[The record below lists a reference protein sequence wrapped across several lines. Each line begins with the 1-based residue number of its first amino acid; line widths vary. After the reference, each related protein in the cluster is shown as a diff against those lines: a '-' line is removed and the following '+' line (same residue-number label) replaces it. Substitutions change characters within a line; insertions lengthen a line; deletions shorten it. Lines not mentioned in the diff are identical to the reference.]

1 MFKKIFYVLLVL
13 ALVAVAA
20 FALWKNSGSER
31 EMQKLRAQMY
41 DLQKQV
47 EKQSLARVEAEQSVK
62 EEEEKESEK
71 EERKI
76 LSEALTAPSQTPPS
90 VVRPASAET
99 KSALISVADSNDF
112 AQSLADIQEE
122 VKEQAMKET
131 INDVAE
137 ATTNDNRAIDMSEV
151 DAMIKEAEEKLVA
164 QYGAQ
169 ILEKEEKTAQVAET
183 VKEEIEEVKEEVK
196 VEKKTVVSTPSWQD
210 ESALPGSVPVVDID
224 EFTTRNLNNAPTEI
238 NNGYISS
245 KGELKPV
252 HGDAPVPPSQPSWT
266 QNSEKAPQQTV
277 QRTTNLRPA
286 SEVIVPVAAAKEKVE
301 QDVKAEEL
309 RRRPEPVRRIP
320 KKNYNALG
328 KRTMADV
335 MKEGL

>member
-20 FALWKNSGSER
+20 FSLWRNSGSER

-47 EKQSLARVEAEQSVK
+47 EKQSLAKQEAEQSVK
-62 EEEEKESEK
+62 EEK

-76 LSEALTAPSQTPPS
+76 FSEALTAPSQTPPS
-90 VVRPASAET
+90 VVRPAGAET
-99 KSALISVADSNDF
+99 KNAVVSVADSNDF

-131 INDVAE
+131 LNDVAE
-137 ATTNDNRAIDMSEV
+137 AITNDTRSIDMSEV

-169 ILEKEEKTAQVAET
+169 ILEKENKTAKIAET
-183 VKEEIEEVKEEVK
+183 VKEEIEEVKEVKEEVK
-196 VEKKTVVSTPSWQD
+196 VEEKTVVSTPSWQD

-224 EFTTRNLNNAPTEI
+224 EFTTKKLDNAPTEI

-245 KGELKPV
+245 RGELKPV
-252 HGDAPVPPSQPSWT
+252 HGDAPVTVSQPSWT
-266 QNSEKAPQQTV
+266 RNNEKAPEQTV

>member
-20 FALWKNSGSER
+20 FSLWRNSGSER

-47 EKQSLARVEAEQSVK
+47 EKQSLAKQEAEQSVK
-62 EEEEKESEK
+62 EEKEE

-90 VVRPASAET
+90 VVRPAGAET
-99 KSALISVADSNDF
+99 KNAVVSVADSNDF

-131 INDVAE
+131 LNDVAE
-137 ATTNDNRAIDMSEV
+137 AITNDTRSIDMSEV

-169 ILEKEEKTAQVAET
+169 ILEKEEKTAHVAET
-183 VKEEIEEVKEEVK
+183 VKEEVREVKEEVK
-196 VEKKTVVSTPSWQD
+196 VEEKTVVSTPSWQD

-224 EFTTRNLNNAPTEI
+224 EFTTKKLDNAPTEI
-238 NNGYISS
+238 GNSYISS
-245 KGELKPV
+245 RGELKPV

-266 QNSEKAPQQTV
+266 QNAEKAQEQTV
-277 QRTTNLRPA
+277 LRTTNLRPA
-286 SEVIVPVAAAKEKVE
+286 SEVIVPVAAKEKVE

>member
-1 MFKKIFYVLLVL
+1 MFRKIFYVLLVL
-13 ALVAVAA
+13 ALVAIAA
-20 FALWKNSGSER
+20 FALWKNSGSEK

-47 EKQSLARVEAEQSVK
+47 ERQSLAKVEEEQSVK
-62 EEEEKESEK
+62 EEVKEEK

-76 LSEALTAPSQTPPS
+76 LSDALTTPSQTPPS
-90 VVRPASAET
+90 VVRPASAEA
-99 KSALISVADSNDF
+99 KSTIISVADSNDF

-137 ATTNDNRAIDMSEV
+137 AITNDSKAIDMSEV

-169 ILEKEEKTAQVAET
+169 ILEKEEKSAKVVET
-183 VKEEIEEVKEEVK
+183 VKEEAEETVEEVK
-196 VEKKTVVSTPSWQD
+196 VVSSPSWQD
-210 ESALPGSVPVVDID
+210 ENALPGSVPVVSID
-224 EFTTRNLNNAPTEI
+224 ENATRNLNNTPTKI
-238 NNGYISS
+238 QNTYISS
-245 KGELKPV
+245 KGDIQPV
-252 HGDAPVPPSQPSWT
+252 HGDAPLSPSQPSWT
-266 QNSEKAPQQTV
+266 QSAEKTEPVV
-277 QRTTNLRPA
+277 QRTTSLRPA
-286 SEVIVPVAAAKEKVE
+286 SEVIVPVTAKEEVE
-301 QDVKAEEL
+301 KEMKAEEL
-309 RRRPEPVRRIP
+309 RRRPPENVRRIP

>member
-1 MFKKIFYVLLVL
+1 MFRKIFYVLLVL
-13 ALVAVAA
+13 ALVAIAA
-20 FALWKNSGSER
+20 FALWKNSGSEK

-47 EKQSLARVEAEQSVK
+47 EKQSLAKAEEEQSVK
-62 EEEEKESEK
+62 EEVKEEK

-90 VVRPASAET
+90 VVRPASADT
-99 KSALISVADSNDF
+99 KSTLISVADSNDF

-131 INDVAE
+131 INEVAE
-137 ATTNDNRAIDMSEV
+137 AITNDTRAIDMSEV

-169 ILEKEEKTAQVAET
+169 ILEKEEKTAKAVET
-183 VKEEIEEVKEEVK
+183 AEEVKEEVK
-196 VEKKTVVSTPSWQD
+196 VEEEKIVVSTPSWQD
-210 ESALPGSVPVVDID
+210 ESALPGSVPVVNID
-224 EFTTRNLNNAPTEI
+224 EFTTRKLDNAPTKIE
-238 NNGYISS
+238 NNYISS
-245 KGELKPV
+245 RGEIKPV
-252 HGDAPVPPSQPSWT
+252 HGDAPIPPSQPSWT
-266 QNSEKAPQQTV
+266 QNNEKAPKETV
-277 QRTTNLRPA
+277 QRTTSLRPA
-286 SEVIVPVAAAKEKVE
+286 SEVIVPVTAKEEVE
-301 QDVKAEEL
+301 KDMKAEEL
-309 RRRPEPVRRIP
+309 RRRPPENVRRIP

>member
-1 MFKKIFYVLLVL
+1 MFRKIFYVLLVL
-13 ALVAVAA
+13 ALVAIAA
-20 FALWKNSGSER
+20 FALWKNSGSEK

-47 EKQSLARVEAEQSVK
+47 EKQSLAKVEKEQSVK
-62 EEEEKESEK
+62 EEAKEEK

-90 VVRPASAET
+90 VVRPASTET
-99 KSALISVADSNDF
+99 KSTLISVADSNDF

-131 INDVAE
+131 INEVAE
-137 ATTNDNRAIDMSEV
+137 AITNDTRAIDMSEV

-169 ILEKEEKTAQVAET
+169 ILEKEEKTAKAVET
-183 VKEEIEEVKEEVK
+183 VEEVKEEVK
-196 VEKKTVVSTPSWQD
+196 VEEEKIVVSTPSWQD
-210 ESALPGSVPVVDID
+210 ESALPGSVPVVNID
-224 EFTTRNLNNAPTEI
+224 EFTTRKLDNAPTKIE
-238 NNGYISS
+238 NNYISS
-245 KGELKPV
+245 RGEIKPV
-252 HGDAPVPPSQPSWT
+252 HGDAPIPPSQPSWT
-266 QNSEKAPQQTV
+266 QNNEKAPKETV
-277 QRTTNLRPA
+277 QRTTSLRPA
-286 SEVIVPVAAAKEKVE
+286 SEVIVPVTAKEEVE
-301 QDVKAEEL
+301 KDMKAEEL
-309 RRRPEPVRRIP
+309 RRRPPENVRRIP

>member
-1 MFKKIFYVLLVL
+1 MFRKIFYVLLVL
-13 ALVAVAA
+13 ALVAIAA
-20 FALWKNSGSER
+20 FALWKNSGSEK

-47 EKQSLARVEAEQSVK
+47 EKQSLAKAEEEQSVK
-62 EEEEKESEK
+62 EEVKEEK

-99 KSALISVADSNDF
+99 KSTLISVADSNDF

-131 INDVAE
+131 INEVAE
-137 ATTNDNRAIDMSEV
+137 AITNDTRAIDMSEV

-169 ILEKEEKTAQVAET
+169 ILEKEEKTAKAVET
-183 VKEEIEEVKEEVK
+183 VEEVKEEVK
-196 VEKKTVVSTPSWQD
+196 VEEEKIVVSTPSWQD
-210 ESALPGSVPVVDID
+210 ESALPGSVPVVNID
-224 EFTTRNLNNAPTEI
+224 EFTTIKSDNAPTKIE
-238 NNGYISS
+238 NNYISS
-245 KGELKPV
+245 RGEIKPV
-252 HGDAPVPPSQPSWT
+252 HGDAPIPPSQPSWT
-266 QNSEKAPQQTV
+266 QNNEKAPKETV
-277 QRTTNLRPA
+277 QRTTSLRPA
-286 SEVIVPVAAAKEKVE
+286 SEVIVPVTAKEEVE
-301 QDVKAEEL
+301 KDMKAEEL
-309 RRRPEPVRRIP
+309 RRRPPENVRRIP

>member
-1 MFKKIFYVLLVL
+1 MFKKVFYVLLVMAL
-13 ALVAVAA
+13 AAVAA
-20 FALWKNSGSER
+20 FSLWKNSGSER

-47 EKQSLARVEAEQSVK
+47 EKQSLAKQEAEQSVK
-62 EEEEKESEK
+62 EEKEK
-71 EERKI
+71 EEHKI

-99 KSALISVADSNDF
+99 KNAVVSVADSNDF

-131 INDVAE
+131 LNDVAE
-137 ATTNDNRAIDMSEV
+137 AITNDTRSIDMSEV

-169 ILEKEEKTAQVAET
+169 ILEKEEKTAQVVEP
-183 VKEEIEEVKEEVK
+183 VKEEIREVKEEVK
-196 VEKKTVVSTPSWQD
+196 VEKKTVVSTPSWQ
-210 ESALPGSVPVVDID
+210 EENALPGSVPVVDID
-224 EFTTRNLNNAPTEI
+224 EFTTRKLDNAPTEI

-245 KGELKPV
+245 RGELKPV
-252 HGDAPVPPSQPSWT
+252 HGDAPVTVSQPSWT
-266 QNSEKAPQQTV
+266 RNNEKAPEQTV

>member
-1 MFKKIFYVLLVL
+1 MFRKIFYVLLVL
-13 ALVAVAA
+13 ALVAIAA
-20 FALWKNSGSER
+20 FALWKNSGSEK

-47 EKQSLARVEAEQSVK
+47 EKQSLAQKETKEQSVK
-62 EEEEKESEK
+62 EEAKEEKEEH
-71 EERKI
+71 KI

-90 VVRPASAET
+90 VVRPASTET
-99 KSALISVADSNDF
+99 KSTLISVADSNDF

-131 INDVAE
+131 INEVAE
-137 ATTNDNRAIDMSEV
+137 AITNDTRAIDMSEV

-169 ILEKEEKTAQVAET
+169 ILEKEEKAAKAVET
-183 VKEEIEEVKEEVK
+183 VEEVKEEVK
-196 VEKKTVVSTPSWQD
+196 VEEEKIVVSTPSWQD
-210 ESALPGSVPVVDID
+210 ESALPGSVPVVNID
-224 EFTTRNLNNAPTEI
+224 EFTTRKLDNAPTKIE
-238 NNGYISS
+238 NNYISS
-245 KGELKPV
+245 RGEIKPV
-252 HGDAPVPPSQPSWT
+252 HGDAPIPPSQPSWT
-266 QNSEKAPQQTV
+266 QNNEKAPKETV
-277 QRTTNLRPA
+277 QRTTSLRPA
-286 SEVIVPVAAAKEKVE
+286 SEVIVPVTAKEEVE
-301 QDVKAEEL
+301 KDMKAEEL
-309 RRRPEPVRRIP
+309 RRRPPENIRRIP

>member
-20 FALWKNSGSER
+20 FSLWRNSGSER

-47 EKQSLARVEAEQSVK
+47 EKQSLAKQEAEQSVK
-62 EEEEKESEK
+62 EEKEE

-90 VVRPASAET
+90 VVRPAGAET
-99 KSALISVADSNDF
+99 KNAVVSVADSNDF

-131 INDVAE
+131 LNDVAE
-137 ATTNDNRAIDMSEV
+137 AITNDTRSIDMSEV
-151 DAMIKEAEEKLVA
+151 DAMIREAEEKLVA
-164 QYGAQ
+164 QYGEK
-169 ILEKEEKTAQVAET
+169 ILEKEEKAVRVTET
-183 VKEEIEEVKEEVK
+183 VKEEVKEVKEEVK
-196 VEKKTVVSTPSWQD
+196 VEEKTVVSTPSWQD

-224 EFTTRNLNNAPTEI
+224 EFTTRKLDNAPTEI
-238 NNGYISS
+238 VNSYISS
-245 KGELKPV
+245 RGELKPV
-252 HGDAPVPPSQPSWT
+252 HGDAPIPPSQPSWT
-266 QNSEKAPQQTV
+266 QNAEKAQEQAV
-277 QRTTNLRPA
+277 LRTTNLRPA

-309 RRRPEPVRRIP
+309 RRRPEPVLRIP

-335 MKEGL
+335 MKEGR

>member
-20 FALWKNSGSER
+20 FSLWRNSGSER

-47 EKQSLARVEAEQSVK
+47 EKQSLANKEAEQNVK
-62 EEEEKESEK
+62 EEK

-90 VVRPASAET
+90 VVRPANAET
-99 KSALISVADSNDF
+99 KNAIISVADSNDF

-131 INDVAE
+131 INEVAE
-137 ATTNDNRAIDMSEV
+137 AITNDTRAIDMSEV
-151 DAMIKEAEEKLVA
+151 DAMIREAEEKLVA

-169 ILEKEEKTAQVAET
+169 ILEKEEKAAQVTET
-183 VKEEIEEVKEEVK
+183 VKEEVKEVKEEVK
-196 VEKKTVVSTPSWQD
+196 VEEKTVVSTPSWQD

-224 EFTTRNLNNAPTEI
+224 EFTTRNLGNAPTEI

-252 HGDAPVPPSQPSWT
+252 HGDAPVTVSQPSWT
-266 QNSEKAPQQTV
+266 QNSEKAPEQTV
-277 QRTTNLRPA
+277 QRTTSLRPA
-286 SEVIVPVAAAKEKVE
+286 SEVIVPVTAAKEKVE

-309 RRRPEPVRRIP
+309 RRRPEPIRRIP
-320 KKNYNALG
+320 SKNYNALG

>member
-20 FALWKNSGSER
+20 FSLWRNSGSER

-47 EKQSLARVEAEQSVK
+47 EKQSLAKQEAEQSVK
-62 EEEEKESEK
+62 EEK

-76 LSEALTAPSQTPPS
+76 FSEALTAPSQTPPS
-90 VVRPASAET
+90 VVRPAGAET
-99 KSALISVADSNDF
+99 KNAVVSVADSNDF

-131 INDVAE
+131 LNDVAE
-137 ATTNDNRAIDMSEV
+137 AITNDTRSIDMSEV

-169 ILEKEEKTAQVAET
+169 ILEKENKTAHVAET
-183 VKEEIEEVKEEVK
+183 VKEEVREVKEEVK
-196 VEKKTVVSTPSWQD
+196 VEEKTVVSTPSWQD

-224 EFTTRNLNNAPTEI
+224 EFTTRKLDNAPTEI

-245 KGELKPV
+245 RGELKPV
-252 HGDAPVPPSQPSWT
+252 HGDAPVTVSQPSWT
-266 QNSEKAPQQTV
+266 RNNEKAPEQTV

>member
-1 MFKKIFYVLLVL
+1 MFRKIFYVLLVL
-13 ALVAVAA
+13 ALVAIAA
-20 FALWKNSGSER
+20 FALWKNSGSEK

-47 EKQSLARVEAEQSVK
+47 EKQSLAKVEEEQSVK
-62 EEEEKESEK
+62 EEAKEEK

-90 VVRPASAET
+90 VVRPASTET
-99 KSALISVADSNDF
+99 KSTLISVADSNDF

-131 INDVAE
+131 INEVAE
-137 ATTNDNRAIDMSEV
+137 AITNDTRAIDMSEV

-169 ILEKEEKTAQVAET
+169 ILEKEEKTAKAVET
-183 VKEEIEEVKEEVK
+183 VEEVKEEVK
-196 VEKKTVVSTPSWQD
+196 VEEEKIVVSTPSWQD
-210 ESALPGSVPVVDID
+210 ESALPGSVPVVNID
-224 EFTTRNLNNAPTEI
+224 EFTTRKLDNAPTKIE
-238 NNGYISS
+238 NNYISS
-245 KGELKPV
+245 RGEIKPV
-252 HGDAPVPPSQPSWT
+252 HGDAPIPPSQPSWT
-266 QNSEKAPQQTV
+266 QNNEKAPKETV
-277 QRTTNLRPA
+277 QRTTSLRPA
-286 SEVIVPVAAAKEKVE
+286 SEVIVPVTAKEEVE
-301 QDVKAEEL
+301 KDMKAEEL
-309 RRRPEPVRRIP
+309 RRRPPENVRRIP

>member
-20 FALWKNSGSER
+20 FSLWRNSGSER

-47 EKQSLARVEAEQSVK
+47 EKQSLAKQEAEQSVK
-62 EEEEKESEK
+62 EEKEK
-71 EERKI
+71 EEHKI

-99 KSALISVADSNDF
+99 KNAVVSVADSNDF

-131 INDVAE
+131 LNDVAE
-137 ATTNDNRAIDMSEV
+137 AITNDTRSIDMSEV

-169 ILEKEEKTAQVAET
+169 ILEKENKTAKIAET
-183 VKEEIEEVKEEVK
+183 VKEEIEEVKEVKEEVK
-196 VEKKTVVSTPSWQD
+196 VEEKTVVSTPSWQD

-224 EFTTRNLNNAPTEI
+224 EFTTKKLDNAPTEI
-238 NNGYISS
+238 GNSYISS
-245 KGELKPV
+245 RGELKPV

-266 QNSEKAPQQTV
+266 QNTEKAQEQTV
-277 QRTTNLRPA
+277 LRTTNLRPA

-309 RRRPEPVRRIP
+309 RRKPEPVRRIP

>member
-1 MFKKIFYVLLVL
+1 MFRKIFYVLLVL
-13 ALVAVAA
+13 ALVAIAA
-20 FALWKNSGSER
+20 FALWKNSGSEK

-47 EKQSLARVEAEQSVK
+47 EKQNLAKAEEKQSVEVK
-62 EEEEKESEK
+62 EEVKEEK

-90 VVRPASAET
+90 VVRPASAEA
-99 KSALISVADSNDF
+99 KSTIISVADSNDF

-137 ATTNDNRAIDMSEV
+137 AITNDSKAIDMSEV

-169 ILEKEEKTAQVAET
+169 ILEKEEKSAKVVET
-183 VKEEIEEVKEEVK
+183 VKEEAEETVEEVK
-196 VEKKTVVSTPSWQD
+196 VVSSPSWQD
-210 ESALPGSVPVVDID
+210 ENALPGSVPVVSID
-224 EFTTRNLNNAPTEI
+224 ENATRNLNNTPTKI
-238 NNGYISS
+238 QNTYISS
-245 KGELKPV
+245 KGDIQPV
-252 HGDAPVPPSQPSWT
+252 HGDAPLPPSQPSWT
-266 QNSEKAPQQTV
+266 QSSEKTTEPVV
-277 QRTTNLRPA
+277 QRTTSLRPA
-286 SEVIVPVAAAKEKVE
+286 SEVIVPVTAKEEVE
-301 QDVKAEEL
+301 KEMKAEEL
-309 RRRPEPVRRIP
+309 RRRPPENVRRIP

>member
-1 MFKKIFYVLLVL
+1 MFRKIFYVLLVL
-13 ALVAVAA
+13 ALVAIAA
-20 FALWKNSGSER
+20 FALWKNSGSEK

-47 EKQSLARVEAEQSVK
+47 EKQSLAQKETKEQSVK
-62 EEEEKESEK
+62 EEAKEEK

-90 VVRPASAET
+90 VVRPASTET
-99 KSALISVADSNDF
+99 KSTLISVADSNDF

-131 INDVAE
+131 INEVAE
-137 ATTNDNRAIDMSEV
+137 AITNDTRAIDMSEV

-169 ILEKEEKTAQVAET
+169 ILEKEEKAAKAVET
-183 VKEEIEEVKEEVK
+183 VEEVKEEVK
-196 VEKKTVVSTPSWQD
+196 VEEEKIVVSTPSWQD
-210 ESALPGSVPVVDID
+210 ESALPGSVPVVNID
-224 EFTTRNLNNAPTEI
+224 EFTTRKLDNAPTKIE
-238 NNGYISS
+238 NNYISS
-245 KGELKPV
+245 RGEIKPV
-252 HGDAPVPPSQPSWT
+252 HGDAPIPPSQPSWT
-266 QNSEKAPQQTV
+266 QNNEKAPKETV
-277 QRTTNLRPA
+277 QRTTSLRPA
-286 SEVIVPVAAAKEKVE
+286 SEVIVPVTAKEEVE
-301 QDVKAEEL
+301 KDMKAEEL
-309 RRRPEPVRRIP
+309 RRRPPENIRRIP

>member
-1 MFKKIFYVLLVL
+1 MFRKIFYVLLVL
-13 ALVAVAA
+13 ALVAIAA

-47 EKQSLARVEAEQSVK
+47 EKQNLAQKETKEPSVK
-62 EEEEKESEK
+62 EEVKEEK

-99 KSALISVADSNDF
+99 KSTLISVADSNDF

-131 INDVAE
+131 LNDVAE
-137 ATTNDNRAIDMSEV
+137 AITNDTRAIDMSEV

-169 ILEKEEKTAQVAET
+169 ILEKEEKTAKAVET
-183 VKEEIEEVKEEVK
+183 VEEVKEEVK
-196 VEKKTVVSTPSWQD
+196 AEEEKIVVSSPSWRD
-210 ESALPGSVPVVDID
+210 ENALPGSVPVVNID
-224 EFTTRNLNNAPTEI
+224 ESVTRRLNNTPTKIE
-238 NNGYISS
+238 NTFISS
-245 KGELKPV
+245 REEIKPV
-252 HGDAPVPPSQPSWT
+252 RGDAPIPPSQPSWT
-266 QNSEKAPQQTV
+266 QNNEKAPKETV
-277 QRTTNLRPA
+277 QRTTSLRPA
-286 SEVIVPVAAAKEKVE
+286 SEVIVPVTAKEEVE
-301 QDVKAEEL
+301 KDMKAEEL
-309 RRRPEPVRRIP
+309 RRRPPENIRRIP

>member
-1 MFKKIFYVLLVL
+1 MFKKIFYVLLLL
-13 ALVAVAA
+13 AFVAIAA

-47 EKQSLARVEAEQSVK
+47 EKQSLAQKTEEQSVEIK
-62 EEEEKESEK
+62 EEK

-90 VVRPASAET
+90 VVRPASAEA
-99 KSALISVADSNDF
+99 KSTIISVADSNDF

-137 ATTNDNRAIDMSEV
+137 AITNDTRAIDMSEV

-169 ILEKEEKTAQVAET
+169 ILEKEEKSAKVVET
-183 VKEEIEEVKEEVK
+183 VKEEAEETVEEVK
-196 VEKKTVVSTPSWQD
+196 VVSSPSWQD
-210 ESALPGSVPVVDID
+210 ENALPGSVPVVSID
-224 EFTTRNLNNAPTEI
+224 ENATRNLNNTPTKI
-238 NNGYISS
+238 QNTYISS
-245 KGELKPV
+245 KGDIQPV
-252 HGDAPVPPSQPSWT
+252 HGDAPLPPSQPSWT
-266 QNSEKAPQQTV
+266 QSAEKTTEPVV
-277 QRTTNLRPA
+277 QRTTSLRPA
-286 SEVIVPVAAAKEKVE
+286 SEVIVPVTAKEEVE
-301 QDVKAEEL
+301 KEMKAEEL
-309 RRRPEPVRRIP
+309 RRRPQEIRRIP